1 MAERKY
7 EYRGP
12 RGVEEHVEAI
22 YEQLSASPSD
32 RHDTLKDHVATLIQQ
47 SKSVQQARARE
58 AENESSDVA
67 LALSLLVALTLAF
80 LLLGYFGSGDWE
92 WLNDQ
97 RFAIRHWGI
106 VCAAVYVGISIERS
120 SFFKRLWAFHFTK
133 LVSTVALSGLIV
145 FSSGKAS
152 GLINSVFAVDAS
164 ALPFTRAIVTGL
176 LVFQY
181 AYPLLLVVGLF
192 AAAHAFRVLGWAK
205 NKIWPSDGYES
216 PPLNSIVF
224 TLLGLA
230 VLGFSSHW
238 VNNDFSAGAW
248 SAKIYRLAHI
258 LDFNTR
264 HSCAN
269 LRPGSSV
276 IFLGNNQ
283 TRVLVDAGTA
293 QTNDMES
300 FVDAQRS
307 QRIQIPTGF
316 AILPCEQTAQ

>member
-1 MAERKY
+1 MTERKY

-32 RHDTLKDHVATLIQQ
+32 RNNTLKDHVATLIQQ
-47 SKSVQQARARE
+47 SRSVQQARARE
-58 AENESSDVA
+58 AANESSDIA

-80 LLLGYFGSGDWE
+80 LVLGYFGSRDWE

-97 RFAIRHWGI
+97 RFAIRLWGI
-106 VCAAVYVGISIERS
+106 VCAALYVGIAIEQS

-133 LVSTVALSGLIV
+133 LVSTVALSGLII

-192 AAAHAFRVLGWAK
+192 AVAHAVRVFGWAK
-205 NKIWPSDGYES
+205 NKIWPSDDHES
-216 PPLNSIVF
+216 PPPLNSMIF

-258 LDFNTR
+258 CPRRSRSEPPRRLNR
-264 HSCAN
+264 E
-269 LRPGSSV
+269 PGV
-276 IFLGNNQ
+276 EADA
-283 TRVLVDAGTA
+283 VMVDCG
-293 QTNDMES
+293 
-300 FVDAQRS
+300 
-307 QRIQIPTGF
+307 
-316 AILPCEQTAQ
+316 